1 MCRGIVNLIANGKI
15 ETSGG
20 NIARTL
26 TNSNPGIV
34 IELDIFKPQ
43 VDTKD
48 LEQKQERNNGNFVLV

>member
-1 MCRGIVNLIANGKI
+1 MCCGIVNLVASGKI

-20 NIARTL
+20 NITRTL

-48 LEQKQERNNGNFVLV
+48 LEKKTRKK